1 MKNRL
6 LGILIAAVMICTAM
20 PAVAFAQTFTVHNSC
35 YNQLSM
41 SGGSGKIHWSS
52 SNKKIATVSKK
63 GKVKGIKAGTCT
75 ITARRSNAKASCKMK
90 VLAYYNG
97 YNKIPDFG
105 ATVGKCTSN
114 TYIQDGVN
122 VAVYKAKNVKTAKSW
137 IKTYKKKLKKWH
149 FRAEDGAWIRGDED
163 EGYVVYITRD
173 GKTIIIGYASVDEL
187 V

>member
-1 MKNRL
+1 MKRRL
-6 LGILIAAVMICTAM
+6 LSILIIAVMICTAVPM
-20 PAVAFAQTFTVHNSC
+20 VAFAQTFKVHNSC

-75 ITARRSNAKASCKMK
+75 ISARRSNAKASCKIK
-90 VLAYYNG
+90 VLAYYDG

-114 TYIQDGVN
+114 TYIEYGVKN
-122 VAVYKAKNVKTAKSW
+122 AVYNAKSVKTAKKW

-149 FRAEDGAWIRGDED
+149 FREKDGAWIRSNED
-163 EGYVVYITRD
+163 EEYVVYITRD
-173 GKTIIIGYASVDEL
+173 GKKVVIGYCNR
-187 V
+187 